1 MDILK
6 GRRSLHRWAVA
17 NLVANMAIVWT
28 GALVRLTKSG
38 LGCPTWPQCDAGSY
52 VPHPE
57 AEWHAFIEFG
67 NRLLTF
73 VLIAIALGT
82 AITVFRTVRARRV
95 RMLSILIGLGIGLQG
110 VVGGL
115 TVLSQLNPWVVG
127 LHMVLSVGL
136 IVATPLS
143 GSTADLRRHESVP
156 YSLVGS
162 ATSRAGA
169 KAALRDARLALDAA
183 RGRSLNHVDVSETPE
198 PIPSG
203 RDGVWSFQCTVTAS
217 VRARA

>member
-115 TVLSQLNPWVVG
+115 TILAASASWVLFERPINDLKRHFRYRADTPAPQPVSHPRPAVG
-127 LHMVLSVGL
+127 INVKVEGNLE
-136 IVATPLS
+136 A
-143 GSTADLRRHESVP
+143 
-156 YSLVGS
+156 
-162 ATSRAGA
+162 
-169 KAALRDARLALDAA
+169 
-183 RGRSLNHVDVSETPE
+183 
-198 PIPSG
+198 
-203 RDGVWSFQCTVTAS
+203 
-217 VRARA
+217 